1 MVTQGQTDIAAA
13 MVVVRQF
20 EALKASRGA
29 EGTQF
34 KESDLI
40 AAQEKLDK
48 LKDRL
53 APYARELLTRESAST

>member
-1 MVTQGQTDIAAA
+1 
-13 MVVVRQF
+13 VVRQF

-40 AAQEKLDK
+40 TAQEKLDK
-48 LKDRL
+48 LKERL
-53 APYARELLTRESAST
+53 APYERELLTRESPSA